1 MSYRCTICDG
11 SFTEIPEDALEIT
24 GGRGY
29 RSRHPALF
37 RFSDGTVHALRKVP
51 VKKQQPQEPSPEPKE
66 NSELLLEANVLAEL
80 PTPPAQPVPQPEP
93 KTEPLPPIEPDIEET
108 SISAMRLAWQQRS
121 SK

>member
-1 MSYRCTICDG
+1 MKKL
-11 SFTEIPEDALEIT
+11 FTT
-24 GGRGY
+24 GLTFVL
-29 RSRHPALF
+29 LF
-37 RFSDGTVHALRKVP
+37 SLSLAQTP
-51 VKKQQPQEPSPEPKE
+51 QKQQPQEPSPEPKE

-80 PTPPAQPVPQPEP
+80 PTPPTQPVPQPEP